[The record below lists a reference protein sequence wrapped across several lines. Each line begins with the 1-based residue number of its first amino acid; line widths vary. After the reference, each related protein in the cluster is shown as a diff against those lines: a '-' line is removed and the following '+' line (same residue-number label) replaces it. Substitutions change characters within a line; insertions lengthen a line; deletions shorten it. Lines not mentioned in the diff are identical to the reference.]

1 PAAPATARAAWAV
14 ALRSAA
20 SCRAG
25 PGRTWRH
32 APRACPPAPGPG
44 IRGPGLPRQRSRGH
58 APAGPAGR
66 PPASGPARPAAPLGG
81 LAVKCQ
87 DVVSIEIE
95 SGDGY
100 SATDTLVRAMPVV
113 MV

>member
-1 PAAPATARAAWAV
+1 MSDEDAEAYLVSLPGVGIKTAKCVLMYSLRRAVLPVDTHV
-14 ALRSAA
+14 ARVSRRL
-20 SCRAG
+20 
-25 PGRTWRH
+25 
-32 APRACPPAPGPG
+32 
-44 IRGPGLPRQRSRGH
+44 GL
-58 APAGPAGR
+58 
-66 PPASGPARPAAPLGG
+66 
-81 LAVKCQ
+81 LAVKFQ